1 MTAKV
6 IEKAAT
12 VYSYSIY
19 DEAGSISGSCK
30 KLQDVFKEIMDWAD
44 FCQEKNIDFYGYE
57 IDKLSWPDWYEGQP
71 SPKPKEKHLESVNFT
86 RKKQ

>member
-19 DEAGSISGSCK
+19 DETGSISGSCK
-30 KLQDVFKEIMDWAD
+30 KLQETARCF
-44 FCQEKNIDFYGYE
+44 
-57 IDKLSWPDWYEGQP
+57 
-71 SPKPKEKHLESVNFT
+71 
-86 RKKQ
+86 